1 MSSRDFMRQFDA
13 QVIGAFA
20 AAGLADA
27 ATYTAPGGTPVP
39 VSVLVDRDIQQWGEG
54 VMPVAAFDVAISLQL
69 AQVSPRAGGVVHVDG
84 EAWKLETKLSDD
96 GSLQKWG
103 VVRG

>member
-20 AAGLADA
+20 GSGLADS
-27 ATYTAPGGTPVP
+27 ATYTAPGGAPVP
-39 VSVLVDRDIQQWGEG
+39 VDVLVDRSIQQWGDE

-69 AQVSPRAGGVVHVDG
+69 AQVSPRAGGLVHVDG
-84 EAWKLETKLSDD
+84 EVWKLEAKLSDD

>member
-1 MSSRDFMRQFDA
+1 MSSRDFRRQLHGQIMGTFLA
-13 QVIGAFA
+13 NRV
-20 AAGLADA
+20 ADA
-27 ATYTAPGGTPVP
+27 ATYTAPGGSPVP
-39 VSVLVDRDIQQWGEG
+39 VDVLVSSDIQQWGDG